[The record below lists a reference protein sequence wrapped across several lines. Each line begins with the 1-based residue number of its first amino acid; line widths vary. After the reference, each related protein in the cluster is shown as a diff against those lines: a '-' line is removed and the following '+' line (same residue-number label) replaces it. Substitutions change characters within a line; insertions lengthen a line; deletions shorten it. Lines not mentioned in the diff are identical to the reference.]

1 MKKLTLLEKIL
12 AATILVTIVA
22 TIIIP
27 FVPNL
32 FLHLV

>member
-1 MKKLTLLEKIL
+1 MKKLTLLEKCL
-12 AATILVTIVA
+12 AATILITIVA
-22 TIIIP
+22 MIVIP

>member
-1 MKKLTLLEKIL
+1 MKFTLIEKVL
-12 AATILVTIVA
+12 ATLIIITIA
-22 TIIIP
+22 MTIIIP

>member
-1 MKKLTLLEKIL
+1 MELTFIEKLLGGLIII
-12 AATILVTIVA
+12 TIIM